1 MTRHRVFNADRF
13 LDKLQDFEQLLR
25 DFVGLWEE
33 RLEID
38 SSGLDVPG
46 LKRWLVE
53 GTGEAKDELLEA
65 LYQVYD
71 LCTERGHE
79 DLLAAIGE
87 DPTYVPA
94 PGQRL
99 PVKCLALKLRTER
112 EDLFFLA
119 YDRYTLWRAE
129 RFTIYRGLVPRP
141 IEDLPA
147 AARAFQQE
155 LSTVFKDHKHSD
167 RVLLRHHEEDTQA
180 RRVTTNT
187 RIERLLGA
195 RSFT

>member
-1 MTRHRVFNADRF
+1 MARHRVFNADRF
-13 LDKLQDFEQLLR
+13 LDKFQGFEQLLR
-25 DFVGLWEE
+25 DFVGVWED

-38 SSGLDVPG
+38 SSGLDVAE

-87 DPTYVPA
+87 DPSYTPD
-94 PGQRL
+94 PGHRL
-99 PVKCLALKLRTER
+99 PVECLALKLRTER

-119 YDRYTLWRAE
+119 YDRYNLWRVPGETHPGNAG
-129 RFTIYRGLVPRP
+129 IPGLEEPL
-141 IEDLPA
+141 EGGAAHLPA
-147 AARAFQQE
+147 SPAGLHQLQRR
-155 LSTVFKDHKHSD
+155 DGPGGD
-167 RVLLRHHEEDTQA
+167 RG
-180 RRVTTNT
+180 RV
-187 RIERLLGA
+187 RK
-195 RSFT
+195 